1 MKSVHDINFPNVS
14 LRSRFIMPQM
24 RGFTAGGTTECR
36 NDTTRS
42 RDGEEMEKGFR
53 LANVAVLTNRESTAR

>member
-1 MKSVHDINFPNVS
+1 
-14 LRSRFIMPQM
+14 MPQK
-24 RGFTAGGTTECR
+24 RGFTAGDTTEYS

-42 RDGEEMEKGFR
+42 RAWEEMEGGFR